1 MEGYQHGR
9 VSYARDTARAF
20 PSVVHPSPQRA
31 VPCSPWRRAAPA
43 APGAGWSAH
52 AQRSASAGGR
62 PPSTTIIATR
72 SVHVSRQPVCT
83 RCPSAPPR
91 SAPPSVETQDPCCP
105 GLTHIFPS
113 PVRPCWLPRHPLP
126 RSAAGPVSARHCC
139 CPAVSAS
146 SAKTSSSTSLP
157 TPTAGWRRFAVRLST
172 LGSQTSCEGCLRSTN
187 TIWTVLYEESEV
199 AKLRALYSTDPLFE
213 CSNVYITVESREK
226 HLGNIS
232 TFSLTH

>member
-1 MEGYQHGR
+1 MVYDASEGRGPSR
-9 VSYARDTARAF
+9 WLGDPGGTLPTSLINRA
-20 PSVVHPSPQRA
+20 Q
-31 VPCSPWRRAAPA
+31 RRARLRESHVGPRQAPPA
-43 APGAGWSAH
+43 ARG
-52 AQRSASAGGR
+52 
-62 PPSTTIIATR
+62 
-72 SVHVSRQPVCT
+72 SVTPH
-83 RCPSAPPR
+83 
-91 SAPPSVETQDPCCP
+91 
-105 GLTHIFPS
+105 
-113 PVRPCWLPRHPLP
+113 PRHRGDGRRPWEGVRRP
-126 RSAAGPVSARHCC
+126 RHRVRFACGGSGGQPHSRCIYPCHPRRARILIPPVRHCC